1 MTFPRL
7 VQGPEPPATLDQRS
21 DDELMTLAQSG
32 LRDAFAVLVER
43 HAQRL
48 VQVCARFV
56 NDGDLGAELAQETW
70 VAVWTHRAKYR
81 GDGRF
86 LIWLITA
93 ARNRCRNHARRRGVA
108 RQHVE
113 ETARDGSAPSA
124 NQIDELLVEERRRRL
139 RDALARL
146 PERMREAVI
155 LRYAEELAYDEMAV
169 ALRVGESTLRSRVHH
184 GLRLLRGWLETSGG
198 RTR

>member
-7 VQGPEPPATLDQRS
+7 VKGPEPPATLDQRS
-21 DDELMTLAQSG
+21 DDELMTLAQAG
-32 LRDAFAVLVER
+32 MRDAFAVLVER

-86 LIWLITA
+86 LVWLITA
-93 ARNRCRNHARRRGVA
+93 ARNRCRNHARRHGVA
-108 RQHVE
+108 RRHVE
-113 ETARDGSAPSA
+113 ETARAGSAPSA
-124 NQIDELLVEERRRRL
+124 NQIDELLLEERRRRV

-146 PERMREAVI
+146 PERMREAVM

-169 ALRVGESTLRSRVHH
+169 ALRVDESTLRSRVHH
-184 GLRLLRGWLETSGG
+184 GLRLLRSWLETSGG